1 MNNQLLNDGADGAR
15 ALTRKMVHDR
25 TRELAMAAGRA
36 PFDVTHADYQRARRD
51 ITGESEFD
59 RQDRVLNA
67 WPRSNP
73 ARRVAVDAVIT
84 DHRLP

>member
-1 MNNQLLNDGADGAR
+1 MNNQLLNDGALAVR
-15 ALTRKMVHDR
+15 ASARKMVHDR
-25 TRELAMAAGRA
+25 TRELALAAGRA

-67 WPRSNP
+67 WPHSNP
-73 ARRVAVDAVIT
+73 ARRVAVDAGLT

>member
-1 MNNQLLNDGADGAR
+1 MNNQLLNDGALGVR
-15 ALTRKMVHDR
+15 GSTRKMVHDR
-25 TRELAMAAGRA
+25 TRELALASGRA
-36 PFDVTHADYQRARRD
+36 SFDVTHADYQRARRD

-73 ARRVAVDAVIT
+73 ARRVAADAGIT